1 MNELV
6 NSSTEIRNARINTAG
21 AYVCL
26 RGFYLFAIGIN
37 PHHGNIPV
45 VRLGGHREEQETGWQ
60 CAARE
65 VYEEANLHIQP
76 LPPQRTYLSVGDHL
90 NTELQKI
97 EWQNKTGQEPVP
109 CLVVS
114 HRRERD
120 IILSLMYLAH
130 TEEMPTP
137 SSEVKGLLF
146 LTREEIHRLC
156 RGPQTLEQFLDSGGF
171 AIMNAAFDKTLVLEP
186 FLQLRLLSRI
196 LRMDPDL
203 EGNFH

>member
-1 MNELV
+1 MNGPI
-6 NSSTEIRNARINTAG
+6 STPAEIQNARINTAG
-21 AYVCL
+21 AYICI

-37 PHHGNIPV
+37 PHRGNIPV

-90 NTELQKI
+90 NTELQEI
-97 EWQNKTGQEPVP
+97 EWQNKTVQEPVP

-130 TEEMPTP
+130 TEEIPTP
-137 SSEVKGLLF
+137 SSEVKGLLL

-156 RGPQTLEQFLDSGGF
+156 REPQTLEQFLGSGGM
-171 AIMNAAFDKTLVLEP
+171 AIMSAEFDKNRVLEP
-186 FLQLRLLSRI
+186 FLQLRLLSRM
-196 LRMDPDL
+196 LQMYPEFEADL
-203 EGNFH
+203 H